1 MRGDGRRPNRAAL
14 RRRVGAAPAGRAGAP
29 EACRLRGMGDFVGV
43 ESRAAGSRGARVA
56 AARAE
61 RAAERQKA
69 ERRAKVSCHRA
80 TVNGAEG
87 GVPEEGDRVAF
98 EWKFDEGGLFH
109 ECLAR
114 ARREGQ

>member
-1 MRGDGRRPNRAAL
+1 
-14 RRRVGAAPAGRAGAP
+14 
-29 EACRLRGMGDFVGV
+29 MGDFVVG
-43 ESRAAGSRGARVA
+43 ESRAAGSRGARI

-98 EWKFDEGGLFH
+98 EWKFDEGKNRTRQRATRPWHWAVGCGRRVGLSNVKS
-109 ECLAR
+109 
-114 ARREGQ
+114 

>member
-1 MRGDGRRPNRAAL
+1 
-14 RRRVGAAPAGRAGAP
+14 
-29 EACRLRGMGDFVGV
+29 MGDFVVG
-43 ESRAAGSRGARVA
+43 ESRAAGSRGARV

-87 GVPEEGDRVAF
+87 GVPEEGDRV

-114 ARREGQ
+114 ARRIIWQIYCRPTTVDAQTTLWRNPLIYG